1 MKIHRFF
8 LDTFVASFAVVTIG
22 ATNVGCN
29 DDSLVSPVINPGLAV
44 EVRPDTPNN
53 GLQFNFEPGDVVE
66 SFPSPSGKILVHFTR
81 IGTNAVPMTD
91 ADMSATPDF
100 VEEVASVYD
109 EVLAFYESRGFR
121 APRTDQGLPDNG
133 GDGKF
138 DVYLVDF
145 AGIGDGVFQIDACD
159 PAKKSQ
165 CSGYMVQENDYA
177 GYGYPSTLVANRI
190 LASHEFF
197 HGIQAAYDR
206 DQGNVFSEGTAVWAT
221 ESFDATL
228 NDFEWFIDG
237 YLNNTSRSLDLDI
250 PGPVDSFTYGSAI
263 FFQFLE
269 EKYGAGTI
277 KGLIERTEDGA
288 FGEADPKWLL
298 ATDKLLQTDAQTNFA
313 AAFAEFATW
322 NLFLGSKSD
331 PTQSYANCAKYPQV
345 KMEGVSAPYTD
356 LLRVFYASAQYY
368 RALPKDRVQMTAAL
382 TTADPASME
391 TQDLVLLIL
400 AERNGKVDKVVR
412 VVDVRAGIE
421 EIDTA
426 GADSF
431 VTVVINTTTSGTS
444 RKPTLCL
451 GSLEE
456 VADCKTMIEG
466 AGVGGAGGGG
476 GAAGMGGAG
485 GSGAGAGP
493 SEEID
498 GCGCRMVSS
507 SDDSS
512 WAWAASIAGILQ
524 WRLRRRKPKTRAN
537 AA

>member
-1 MKIHRFF
+1 MI
-8 LDTFVASFAVVTIG
+8 S
-22 ATNVGCN
+22 ATNAGCS
-29 DDSLVSPVINPGLAV
+29 DDSPVSLSSDPGLAV

-66 SFPSPSGKILVHFTR
+66 TFPSPSGKILVHFAR
-81 IGTNAVPMTD
+81 NGTNAVPATD
-91 ADMSATPDF
+91 ADMSGFPDF
-100 VEEVASVYD
+100 VEEVGSVYD

-121 APRTDQGLPDNG
+121 APRTDEGLPDNG

-145 AGIGDGVFQIDACD
+145 AGIGDGAFQVDACD
-159 PAKKSQ
+159 PVKKSQ

-197 HGIQAAYDR
+197 HGVQAAYDR
-206 DQGNVFSEGTAVWAT
+206 DQGNVFAEGTAVWAT

-277 KGLIERTEDGA
+277 KNLIDRTEDGA
-288 FGEADPKWLL
+288 FGETDPQWLVE
-298 ATDKLLQTDAQTNFA
+298 TDKLLQTDEQTNFA
-313 AAFAEFATW
+313 EAFVEFATW

-368 RALPKDRVQMTAAL
+368 RAIPKERVKMTAAL
-382 TTADPASME
+382 TTADPASID
-391 TQDLVLLIL
+391 TQDVVLLIL
-400 AERNGKVDKVVR
+400 AERNGKVDQVVR
-412 VVDVRAGIE
+412 VADVRAGIE
-421 EIDTA
+421 EIDTT

-451 GSLEE
+451 GSPEE
-456 VADCKTMIEG
+456 VVECKKAVEG
-466 AGVGGAGGGG
+466 MGAGGAGGAG
-476 GAAGMGGAG
+476 GAAGMGGSG
-485 GSGAGAGP
+485 GYGAGEVP
-493 SEEID
+493 TEEIA
-498 GCGCRMVSS
+498 GCGCRMVAQ
-507 SDDSS
+507 SDDAP
-512 WAWAASIAGILQ
+512 WLWMATLAGMVQ
-524 WRLRRRKPKTRAN
+524 WRLRRRKPKARAN